1 MAKTKISEYDA
12 TAGNNTDIDSVNI
25 AEGCPPSGINNA
37 IRELMAHLKDFQQG
51 SGSDTLT
58 VGNTLTV
65 TADGTFSGTGQ
76 LKVPS
81 GTTAQ
86 RSGSPAV
93 GMIRHNSTTNSFE
106 GYNNGAW
113 GNLGGGATG
122 GGSDE
127 VFVENDQT
135 VTTNYTITTN
145 RNAMSTGPVTIN
157 SGVTV
162 TVPSG
167 STYVI
172 L

>member
-51 SGSDTLT
+51 SSSDSLT

-65 TADGTFSGTGQ
+65 TGDGTFSGTGA

-86 RSGSPAV
+86 RSTPSV
-93 GMIRHNSTTNSFE
+93 GMIRHNTTLNSFE
-106 GYNNGAW
+106 GYNNGSW
-113 GNLGGGATG
+113 GKLGGGATG
-122 GGSDE
+122 GGTDEIFHLNSKVITADFSIPSDKH
-127 VFVENDQT
+127 
-135 VTTNYTITTN
+135 
-145 RNAMSTGPVTIN
+145 AMSVGDITIN
-157 SGVTV
+157 SGVSV
-162 TVPSG
+162 TIPSG
-167 STYVI
+167 CNYVI

>member
-51 SGSDTLT
+51 SSSDSLT
-58 VGNTLTV
+58 VGNTITV
-65 TADGTFSGTGQ
+65 TGDGTFSGTGA

-86 RSGSPAV
+86 RSTPSV
-93 GMIRHNSTTNSFE
+93 GMIRHNTTLNSFE
-106 GYNNGAW
+106 GYNSGSW
-113 GNLGGGATG
+113 GKLGGGATG
-122 GGSDE
+122 GGTDEIFHLNSKVITADFSIPSDKH
-127 VFVENDQT
+127 
-135 VTTNYTITTN
+135 
-145 RNAMSTGPVTIN
+145 AMSVGDITIN
-157 SGVTV
+157 SGVSV
-162 TVPSG
+162 TIPSG
-167 STYVI
+167 CNYVI

>member
-51 SGSDTLT
+51 SSSDSLT

-65 TADGTFSGTGQ
+65 TGDGTFSGTGA

-86 RSGSPAV
+86 RSTPSV
-93 GMIRHNSTTNSFE
+93 GMIRHNTTLNSFE
-106 GYNNGAW
+106 GYNNGSW
-113 GNLGGGATG
+113 GKLGGGATG
-122 GGSDE
+122 GGTDEIFHLNSKEITADFSIPSDKH
-127 VFVENDQT
+127 
-135 VTTNYTITTN
+135 
-145 RNAMSTGPVTIN
+145 AMSVGDITIN
-157 SGVTV
+157 SGVSV
-162 TVPSG
+162 TVPS
-167 STYVI
+167 SCNWII

>member
-25 AEGCPPSGINNA
+25 AENCPPSGINNA

-51 SGSDTLT
+51 SGSDSLT

-65 TADGTFSGTGQ
+65 TGDGTFSGTGQ

-86 RSGSPAV
+86 RSGSAV
-93 GMIRHNSTTNSFE
+93 NGMLRYNTTTSSFE
-106 GYNNGAW
+106 GYKGGAW

-122 GGSDE
+122 GSSDE
-127 VFVENDQT
+127 VFFENDQT
-135 VTTNYTITTN
+135 VTANYSITSGK
-145 RNAMSTGPVTIN
+145 NAGSFGSITIN
-157 SGVTV
+157 SGVSV

-167 STYVI
+167 STWTIV
-172 L
+172 